1 MCSPHIYVLILYEFL
16 LPVSYTTGM
25 QVGLYQNMLT
35 WQRWCKTDRY
45 HFNINLQVK
54 MFTQPEKNGSAT
66 ILGLAII
73 TINKINE
80 II

>member
-35 WQRWCKTDRY
+35 WQRWRKTDRY
-45 HFNINLQVK
+45 HFNINLQGNVH
-54 MFTQPEKNGSAT
+54 SAR
-66 ILGLAII
+66 
-73 TINKINE
+73 E
-80 II
+80 EW